1 MQATLKLF
9 YGLLG
14 AFFVIVLIVL
24 SAYSGPN
31 QSTKDTTVQQS
42 FQQDSLKKPVQKVQA
57 PPFPQNVHFAGEYLP
72 VDNFDA
78 CERLDREILANTFRH
93 SATFLYLKRAKRYF
107 PIIEKILKKEGVPD
121 DIKYLS
127 VAESGLSNAVS
138 PAGARGFWQFMSSSA
153 RERGLEVSSEVD
165 QRYHLEKATV
175 AACKYLKE
183 AHKSL
188 GSWSLAAAAYN
199 MGKAGLQKRIREQG
213 AKSYFDLNLN
223 AETSRYLLRIMA
235 LKEIMQAP
243 QKYGY
248 YLEDQDYYP
257 AQPAYKIV
265 EESGSISDLSAYAQ
279 KHKISYRMLKVYNP
293 WLRKT
298 SLTNKYKK
306 TYRIKIPTI

>member
-1 MQATLKLF
+1 M
-9 YGLLG
+9 
-14 AFFVIVLIVL
+14 
-24 SAYSGPN
+24 
-31 QSTKDTTVQQS
+31 
-42 FQQDSLKKPVQKVQA
+42 
-57 PPFPQNVHFAGEYLP
+57 
-72 VDNFDA
+72 
-78 CERLDREILANTFRH
+78 R
-93 SATFLYLKRAKRYF
+93 
-107 PIIEKILKKEGVPD
+107 
-121 DIKYLS
+121 
-127 VAESGLSNAVS
+127 
-138 PAGARGFWQFMSSSA
+138 
-153 RERGLEVSSEVD
+153 
-165 QRYHLEKATV
+165 
-175 AACKYLKE
+175 
-183 AHKSL
+183 
-188 GSWSLAAAAYN
+188 
-199 MGKAGLQKRIREQG
+199 